1 MWNSGLWGLVIVCMT
16 VGWVV
21 TTWIRAKHGYPLED
35 SLGGHVDRAGHP
47 DVEKK
52 LNDELAKRD
61 ATVAK
66 LEERIRV
73 LERIVTD
80 RSAKLDDEFDRLRA

>member
-1 MWNSGLWGLVIVCMT
+1 VIVCMT

-35 SLGGHVDRAGHP
+35 SLGGHVNRAGRP

-52 LNDELAKRD
+52 LSDELAKRD